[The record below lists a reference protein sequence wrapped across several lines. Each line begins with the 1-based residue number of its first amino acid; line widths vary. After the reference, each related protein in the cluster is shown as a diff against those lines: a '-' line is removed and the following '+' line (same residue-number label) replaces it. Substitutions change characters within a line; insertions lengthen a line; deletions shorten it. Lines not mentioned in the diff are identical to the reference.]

1 MKRWIHAF
9 EEVGQDGFFFVIRN
23 KGIFLRSNSK
33 NLTKKILRDLINTVC
48 DMNSVGDK
56 IRESALYSEATLE
69 DFRRRTQRAVLKKV
83 DTGKVEYYSIRTPN
97 GTSNYPIEDFK
108 DQISVVDARE

>member
-1 MKRWIHAF
+1 MKRWIHASGDL
-9 EEVGQDGFFFVIRN
+9 VQDGFFFVLGN

-48 DMNSVGDK
+48 DIKNVGDA
-56 IRESALYSEATLE
+56 IREAALYNDATLE
-69 DFRRRTQRAVLKKV
+69 DFRRRTVKATLQKV

-97 GTSNYPIEDFK
+97 SISNYPIEDFSR
-108 DQISVVDARE
+108 DIVVVDTRN